1 MDNGEGGVVVSRD
14 WLHTKILDAAQK
26 KHHGKL
32 CGLVLAGGTGA
43 GKVGAVNSRVI
54 ILIHN
59 VVWRMCLHWWVFDMI
74 DCDGGGF

>member
-1 MDNGEGGVVVSRD
+1 MEGDCTGGVLVSRD

-43 GKVGAVNSRVI
+43 GKVGAVI
-54 ILIHN
+54 KQ
-59 VVWRMCLHWWVFDMI
+59 
-74 DCDGGGF
+74 

>member
-1 MDNGEGGVVVSRD
+1 MDTGEGGVVVSRD

-43 GKVGAVNSRVI
+43 GKVGAVCSRVVTLVYI
-54 ILIHN
+54 ILLNN
-59 VVWRMCLHWWVFDMI
+59 VVGWCW
-74 DCDGGGF
+74 

>member
-1 MDNGEGGVVVSRD
+1 MDTGEGGVVVSRD

-54 ILIHN
+54 ILIYN

-74 DCDGGGF
+74 VMGWR

>member
-1 MDNGEGGVVVSRD
+1 MDGDCTGGVVVSRD

-43 GKVGAVNSRVI
+43 GKVGAVELSSSFTM
-54 ILIHN
+54 LFGE
-59 VVWRMCLHWWVFDMI
+59 CVFI
-74 DCDGGGF
+74 GGCFIRL

>member
-1 MDNGEGGVVVSRD
+1 MDTGEGGVVVSRD

-43 GKVGAVNSRVI
+43 GKVGAVNSRVET
-54 ILIHN
+54 LSSFFTTLL
-59 VVWRMCLHWWVFDMI
+59 V
-74 DCDGGGF
+74 DGEQAV